1 MFGIKKKEKKSL
13 MIQASDVMNIIK
25 SDYDNDM
32 AFTLIEF
39 MYNGKKY
46 TMGSCI
52 LPVNAD
58 ECKENI
64 SFIFQDKV
72 YKNFEDF
79 QSSINIEGKNIFQLE
94 QPIEIIRAGII
105 DDVALLKTPWG
116 DKRLAD
122 KAVNKNS
129 GD

>member
-1 MFGIKKKEKKSL
+1 MFGFKKKEKKTL
-13 MIQASDVMNIIK
+13 MIKASDVMNIIK

-39 MYNGKKY
+39 IYNGKQY
-46 TMGSCI
+46 TMGSCV
-52 LPVNAD
+52 LPANAD

-64 SFIFQDKV
+64 SFVFQEKV
-72 YKNFEDF
+72 FKNFEEF

-105 DDVALLKTPWG
+105 DGVALLKTPWG
-116 DKRLAD
+116 DNRLAD
-122 KAVNKNS
+122 KAVNK
-129 GD
+129 